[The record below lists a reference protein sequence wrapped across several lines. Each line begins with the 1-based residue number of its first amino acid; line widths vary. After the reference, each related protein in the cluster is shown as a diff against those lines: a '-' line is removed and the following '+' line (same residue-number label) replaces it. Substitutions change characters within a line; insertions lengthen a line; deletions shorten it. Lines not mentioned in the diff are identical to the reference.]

1 MSMKVTGKVEQK
13 GFGFG
18 VWALVTDDG
27 TTYELKDPPPEL
39 SQELSSVTVEGTI
52 REDVMTMADI
62 GPVLE
67 IKSFTVN

>member
-1 MSMKVTGKVEQK
+1 MKVTGKVEKK

-27 TTYELKDPPPEL
+27 TTYELKEPPSEL
-39 SQELSSVTVEGTI
+39 SQELSSVTVEGDI
-52 REDVMTMADI
+52 REDVMTIADI